1 MFRILEVLGPEHEF
15 ALVDEALHPVPVVDQ
30 VIKKL
35 RGRIANYADCQTFMF
50 GKELQAHVAEL
61 SAIKPF
67 VSPISFEA
75 TMQNAIEY
83 IQELLS
89 THFAV
94 QLLGTGMHPLL
105 FPHDVK
111 IWAHRDRQI
120 YSILHQ
126 LFNLYQ
132 HGWVNIHAFQLNL
145 PYGTQSEAIRLH
157 YLISQILP
165 YIVAISASS
174 PLCEGRFS
182 GYVDTRLFYY
192 QQSQVRIPSLLG
204 HIVPETVSSFHEY
217 RQKIISRYSRDLA
230 AHGAPQFMLHREWL
244 NSRGAIFRFDRHAI
258 EIRIMDEQECIRADV
273 AMSCFLRACL
283 RGLFNQQSLN
293 TPRQHLIQDFHAVM
307 QQGLKARVLH
317 QHGPTAKH
325 VCRMLLHIATN
336 HATRE
341 EKQYLS
347 SVKRRIEEGN
357 LADLLRR
364 DIEKKAQKTTMH
376 EAILTIYARLIQN
389 LQRNEMYF

>member
-1 MFRILEVLGPEHEF
+1 MFQLLEVLGPEHEF
-15 ALVDEALHPVPVVDQ
+15 ALVDEALQPIPVVDQ
-30 VIKKL
+30 VIKRL

-50 GKELQAHVAEL
+50 GKELQAHVAEF
-61 SAIKPF
+61 SAITPF
-67 VSPISFEA
+67 ISPISFEI

-89 THFAV
+89 THFDV
-94 QLLGTGMHPLL
+94 QLLGTGMHPLVS
-105 FPHDVK
+105 PNDVQ

-132 HGWVNIHAFQLNL
+132 HGWVNVHAFQLNL
-145 PYGTQSEAIRLH
+145 PYGTQSEALRLH
-157 YLISQILP
+157 HLISQILP
-165 YIVAISASS
+165 YIVALTASS
-174 PLCEGRFS
+174 PLCEGAFS

-192 QQSQVRIPSLLG
+192 QQSQARIPSLLG
-204 HIVPETVSSFHEY
+204 RIVPETVSSFHEY
-217 RQKIISRYSRDLA
+217 RQKIISHYSNDLA
-230 AHGAPQFMLHREWL
+230 AHGVPQFMLHREWL
-244 NSRGAIFRFDRHAI
+244 NSRGAIFRFDRQAI

-283 RGLFNQQSLN
+283 RGLFPQRTFN
-293 TPRQHLIQDFHAVM
+293 TPRQHLIQDLHAVM

-325 VCRMLLHIATN
+325 VCRMLLQIARN
-336 HATRE
+336 HATTE
-341 EKQYLS
+341 EKQYLL
-347 SVKRRIEEGN
+347 SVRRRIDEGN
-357 LADLLRR
+357 LADLIRR

-376 EAILTIYARLIQN
+376 EAILTIYTRLIQH
-389 LQRNEMYF
+389 LLRNEMYF